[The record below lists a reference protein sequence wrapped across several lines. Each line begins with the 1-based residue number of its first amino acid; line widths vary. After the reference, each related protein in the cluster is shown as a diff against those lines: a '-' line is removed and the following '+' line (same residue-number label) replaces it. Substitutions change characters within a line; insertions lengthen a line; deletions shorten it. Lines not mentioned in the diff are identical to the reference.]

1 MQHDRE
7 DISFQLQKKIIFK
20 FQFVLS
26 VYEAGCGN
34 LYKKLQN

>member
-7 DISFQLQKKIIFK
+7 GISFQLQKKIIFN

-26 VYEAGCGN
+26 VYEAGCCK
-34 LYKKLQN
+34 YKKLQN